1 MNPCFAINP
10 RSEHSGADA
19 GKRGGLSFLICR
31 RSASGGRSGSS
42 CWNACQKMLHG
53 LSVPAW
59 LISDL
64 VQVLVS
70 FMSHYLSYGGVTLAI
85 YFMITAVECP
95 GLARRVMLRRA
106 VRNFDLLQCA
116 MQTLQRE
123 PCGRRKPG
131 WPCVRREDPL
141 TW

>member
-64 VQVLVS
+64 VQVWSVLCLII
-70 FMSHYLSYGGVTLAI
+70 FRMEELRLLYTL
-85 YFMITAVECP
+85 
-95 GLARRVMLRRA
+95 
-106 VRNFDLLQCA
+106 
-116 MQTLQRE
+116 
-123 PCGRRKPG
+123 
-131 WPCVRREDPL
+131 
-141 TW
+141 